1 MLKST
6 FSSLF
11 FFYIITNFSFKQE
24 ISMVKAQDLPNEILI
39 HMLQLAPRSTVYQCL
54 TVCKAWKRVAL
65 QVFYYKMF
73 LDENMVKFLRPIF
86 RSKKKIASQVEPNNH
101 LVRYLDLSE
110 AYGRKLNQDEFS
122 ALLISYAIYQNN

>member
-1 MLKST
+1 
-6 FSSLF
+6 
-11 FFYIITNFSFKQE
+11 
-24 ISMVKAQDLPNEILI
+24 MVKAQDLPNEILI
-39 HMLQLAPRSTVYQCL
+39 HILQLAPRSTVYQCL

-101 LVRYLDLSE
+101 LIRYLDLSE